1 MNLLLDAKRRI
12 GGWEGILTQDVLHP
26 FLLHGLSAIDAKQE
40 EIEEFFLPLNNEY
53 KGISIPDFN
62 FFLQLEDTLLTV
74 ADYILD
80 KRGLREFDK
89 AILIEKIRQYSLL
102 PLLKENPW
110 LCEMLG
116 TSPSNPVLKRNTP
129 KGL

>member
-12 GGWEGILTQDVLHP
+12 GGWEGILAQEDLHS
-26 FLLHGLSAIDAKQE
+26 FLLHGLSAIEAKKE
-40 EIEEFFLPLNNEY
+40 EIEDVFIPLNNEY
-53 KGISIPDFN
+53 KEIDIPNFN
-62 FFLQLEDTLLTV
+62 FFLKLEDTLLSV

-89 AILIEKIRQYSLL
+89 AILIEKIRQHTLL

-110 LCEMLG
+110 LCKELG

>member
-12 GGWEGILTQDVLHP
+12 GGWEGILTKDVLHP

-40 EIEEFFLPLNNEY
+40 EIEEVFLPLNNEY
-53 KGISIPDFN
+53 KGIDVPNFN
-62 FFLQLEDTLLTV
+62 FFLKLEDTLLSV

-89 AILIEKIRQYSLL
+89 AILIEKIRQHTLL

-110 LCEMLG
+110 LCKELG

-129 KGL
+129 KEL